1 MKLIGDADMNISLF
15 SKKKLTDDLNQLLA
29 FTLVEN
35 KYCTEKMTVCK
46 KDDRPPH
53 QKIRVVLQARSRFI
67 VRHYTL
73 KKSLKC

>member
-1 MKLIGDADMNISLF
+1 MKLIDDADMNKKKLFGTIYISF
-15 SKKKLTDDLNQLLA
+15 FKKKLTDDLNQLLA

-53 QKIRVVLQARSRFI
+53 QKIRVVLQTRSRFI
-67 VRHYTL
+67 VRH
-73 KKSLKC
+73 

>member
-1 MKLIGDADMNISLF
+1 MKLIGDADMNKKSCLIPFISLF

-53 QKIRVVLQARSRFI
+53 QKIRVVLQTRSRFI
-67 VRHYTL
+67 VRH
-73 KKSLKC
+73 

>member
-1 MKLIGDADMNISLF
+1 MKLIEDADMNKKKLF
-15 SKKKLTDDLNQLLA
+15 ATIYITFFKKKLTDDLNQLLA

-53 QKIRVVLQARSRFI
+53 QKIRVVLQTRSRFI
-67 VRHYTL
+67 VRH
-73 KKSLKC
+73 